1 MSDQENLIRK
11 LQSENEAG
19 RATIG
24 QLKERMALLESSRE
38 KESQTANATIGLEK
52 AAGE

>member
-24 QLKERMALLESSRE
+24 QLKERMAILSLLSLAVGWGFLFTLW
-38 KESQTANATIGLEK
+38 KAV